1 MRREASSTLNYSYL
15 MIVGYHVIFGTYG
28 FWLPNDPRGSWSEF
42 VGSWELF
49 RYGPATKTSE
59 RRSVAARDHD
69 HELRLAA
76 KRALRR
82 PAVQLTG
89 LQARAVGRGFARY
102 FADSGIAVW
111 ACAILPDHVHLVIGR
126 AAIDVEQVAVQ
137 LKGAATES
145 LVEEELHP
153 FASAAS
159 VGKRPPKCFARS
171 GWNVFLEPDDVLRA
185 IRYVERNPL
194 KERKPVQHW
203 KFVTACE
210 PKAALDVALRC
221 ASRLTGRRNK

>member
-1 MRREASSTLNYSYL
+1 M
-15 MIVGYHVIFGTYG
+15 
-28 FWLPNDPRGSWSEF
+28 
-42 VGSWELF
+42 
-49 RYGPATKTSE
+49 
-59 RRSVAARDHD
+59 AARAHD

-102 FADSGIAVW
+102 FADSGVAVW
-111 ACAILPDHVHLVIGR
+111 GCAILPDHVHLVIGR
-126 AAIDVEQVAVQ
+126 ASIDVEQVVVQ

-145 LVEEELHP
+145 LRNEELHP
-153 FASAAS
+153 FAAAVS

-185 IRYVERNPL
+185 IRYVQQNPL
-194 KERKPVQHW
+194 KEGKPAQHW
-203 KFVTACE
+203 KFVTVYE

-221 ASRLTGRRNK
+221 ASRLNARRKK